1 MDIGTASSNSPAAQV
16 NTVGIR
22 PASSD
27 LERLSSST
35 GREFLQT
42 FVDLLQEVVQADFI
56 AISELRVT
64 DEERIQVKAGWMDG
78 ESLES
83 FEYNAC
89 FTPCLEAIKSAEI
102 VLVHENVQSA
112 FPKDELLQHKKLES
126 FLGYPVTNAQ
136 GEVIGLIQLG
146 WRKQTSADEC
156 HQILDTIKDF
166 SSRVATELENL
177 RTMRILEALARGP
190 DPVSSKN
197 IFHLITEQIQQ
208 LLGVK
213 AVFVAECSQQDR
225 KTFNILAYCE
235 GGRWLHEME
244 GTALSYEGRPCEMLE
259 NQEEFRIQGGLA
271 DTYPEQERY
280 LTASFDSYL
289 GVRVSDSMGNT
300 IGHFVVF
307 HDAPIIA
314 HKLETKL
321 LAVLRDRLGF
331 EILRKR
337 MEIC

>member
-1 MDIGTASSNSPAAQV
+1 M
-16 NTVGIR
+16 R
-22 PASSD
+22 PTSSD
-27 LERLSSST
+27 LELLSSST

-42 FVDLLQEVVQADFI
+42 FVDLLQEVIQTDFI

-78 ESLES
+78 ESLEN
-83 FEYNAC
+83 FEYDAC

-102 VLVHENVQSA
+102 VLIHEDVQSV

-126 FLGYPVTNAQ
+126 FLGYPVSNVQ
-136 GEVIGLIQLG
+136 GEVIGVIQLG
-146 WRKQTSADEC
+146 WRQQTSADEC
-156 HQILDTIKDF
+156 QQILDTIKDF
-166 SSRVATELENL
+166 SPRVATELENL

-190 DPVSSKN
+190 GLSSSKGV
-197 IFHLITEQIQQ
+197 FHLIAEQIQQ

-213 AVFVAECSQQDR
+213 AVFVAECSRQDR
-225 KTFNILAYCE
+225 KSFNILAYCE

-259 NQEEFRIQGGLA
+259 NQEEFRIQSGLA
-271 DTYPEQERY
+271 GVYPEQERY
-280 LTASFDSYL
+280 RTAPFDSYL
-289 GVRVSDSMGNT
+289 GVRVSDSAGNT

-307 HDAPIIA
+307 HDAPITT

-337 MEIC
+337 LEI

>member
-1 MDIGTASSNSPAAQV
+1 MNIGTAGSNTPAAQLDSV
-16 NTVGIR
+16 NLRST
-22 PASSD
+22 SSD
-27 LERLSSST
+27 LELLSSST
-35 GREFLQT
+35 GLEFLQT
-42 FVDLLQEVVQADFI
+42 FVELLQEVVQTDFI
-56 AISELRVT
+56 AISELRVS

-83 FEYNAC
+83 FEYDAC

-102 VLVHENVQSA
+102 VLVHKDVQSA

-126 FLGYPVTNAQ
+126 FIGYPVTNAQ

-146 WRKQTSADEC
+146 WRNQTLAEEC
-156 HQILDTIKDF
+156 HQILDTIEDF
-166 SSRVATELENL
+166 SPRVATELENL

-190 DPVSSKN
+190 DPESSKSV
-197 IFHLITEQIQQ
+197 FHLIAEQIQQ

-225 KTFNILAYCE
+225 KVFNILAYCE

-244 GTALSYEGRPCEMLE
+244 GAVLSYEGRPCETLE
-259 NQEEFRIQGGLA
+259 NQEEFRIQSGLA
-271 DTYPEQERY
+271 DAYPDQERY
-280 LTASFDSYL
+280 RTAPFDTYL
-289 GVRVSDSMGNT
+289 GMRVSDSMGNT

-307 HDAPIIA
+307 HESPIIT
-314 HKLETKL
+314 HRLETKL
-321 LAVLRDRLGF
+321 LAILRDRLGF

-337 MEIC
+337 LETS